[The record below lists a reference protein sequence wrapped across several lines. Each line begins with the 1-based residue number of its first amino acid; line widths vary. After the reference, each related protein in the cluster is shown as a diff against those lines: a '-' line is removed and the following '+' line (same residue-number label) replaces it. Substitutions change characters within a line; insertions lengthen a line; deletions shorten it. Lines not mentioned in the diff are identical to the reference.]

1 MVGARVSE
9 EAERRSAVLR
19 TVADVA
25 VGAIDVRLFRQE
37 PIRLDWI
44 IPQTIDGLTLG
55 GVYALIALGYSL
67 VYGVLR
73 LINFAHGD
81 VYMVGAVIAFWI
93 ARMLGWNGT
102 ADDMVSPLV
111 NLAMLFMSIATCVI
125 LGFLIERLAYRP
137 LRRAPRL
144 NSLITAIGLSFLL
157 ENVFQLPHMFGAA
170 PKTFP
175 TTKLPMKT
183 LSLGSFDLR
192 FEQMLILVGCLTAL
206 LVCRYIIQHTRTG
219 LAIRATSF
227 NHDHARLM
235 GVNVDRIT
243 SMTFMLGSGLAAV
256 AGVFVG
262 MYQHQI
268 DPLMGINAGLKA
280 FTAAVVGGIGN
291 LSGAVLGGFIMGL
304 SETYLAGSPYSD
316 YRDAFAFS
324 LLILILLVRP
334 GGLLG
339 SVAPEKV

>member
-1 MVGARVSE
+1 ME
-9 EAERRSAVLR
+9 W
-19 TVADVA
+19 
-25 VGAIDVRLFRQE
+25 F
-37 PIRLDWI
+37 

-81 VYMVGAVIAFWI
+81 VYMVGAVIAFWA
-93 ARMLGWNGT
+93 ARLMRWNGT
-102 ADDMVSPLV
+102 ADDQVSPLV
-111 NLAMLFMSIATCVI
+111 SIGMLFLSIAACVT

-157 ENVFQLPHMFGAA
+157 ENIFQLPYMFGAA
-170 PKTFP
+170 PRGFP
-175 TTKLPMKT
+175 VTALPVASIKA
-183 LSLGSFDLR
+183 GGFELR
-192 FEQMLILVGCLTAL
+192 FEQVLILVGCIAAL
-206 LVCRYIIQHTRTG
+206 SVCHYIIQHTRTG

-243 SMTFMLGSGLAAV
+243 SMTFMIGSGLAAV

-262 MYQHQI
+262 MYQHQV

-304 SETYLAGSPYSD
+304 SETYIAGSPYSD
-316 YRDAFAFS
+316 FRDAFAFA

-334 GGLLG
+334 GGLMG